1 MKHPFL
7 SVALLGAISLAT
19 AGPASALDDA
29 AVLEIYKTKCF
40 ACHLADG
47 NAPMKEMN
55 LADGEWRHGTKLLDI
70 QKVIEEGVAG
80 TAMLPFKAQLQ
91 AEEIEGLA
99 RFVRAFD
106 KSLKPEKPAK
116 KK

>member
-1 MKHPFL
+1 MNRSFFAP
-7 SVALLGAISLAT
+7 ALLGVLSLAA
-19 AGPASALDDA
+19 AGPSFAQDDA
-29 AVLEIYKTKCF
+29 AVLEVYKTKCF

-55 LADGEWRHGTKLLDI
+55 LADNEWRHGTKLLDI

-80 TAMLPFKAQLQ
+80 TAMLPFKAQLT
-91 AEEIEGLA
+91 AEEIAGLA
-99 RFVRAFD
+99 RYVRAFD
-106 KSLKPEKPAK
+106 KTLKPEKPAK